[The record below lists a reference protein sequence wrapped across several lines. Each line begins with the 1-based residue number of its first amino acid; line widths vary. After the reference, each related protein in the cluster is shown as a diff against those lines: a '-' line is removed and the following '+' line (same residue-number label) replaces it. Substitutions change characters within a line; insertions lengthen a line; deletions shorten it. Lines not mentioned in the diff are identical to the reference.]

1 MNPSSMIFTGSL
13 PLTMM
18 MMSWSMGIRIA
29 TLLNYYLDENS
40 QASKPIRRL
49 SEDSL
54 VVDDRM
60 VSWLVSESDFVLS
73 YQV

>member
-1 MNPSSMIFTGSL
+1 MIFTGSL

-29 TLLNYYLDENS
+29 TLLNYYPDENS

-54 VVDDRM
+54 VVDDCM

-73 YQV
+73 YPV

>member
-1 MNPSSMIFTGSL
+1 
-13 PLTMM
+13 
-18 MMSWSMGIRIA
+18 MGA
-29 TLLNYYLDENS
+29 NS

-60 VSWLVSESDFVLS
+60 VSCLVGESDFVVC
-73 YQV
+73 YPV